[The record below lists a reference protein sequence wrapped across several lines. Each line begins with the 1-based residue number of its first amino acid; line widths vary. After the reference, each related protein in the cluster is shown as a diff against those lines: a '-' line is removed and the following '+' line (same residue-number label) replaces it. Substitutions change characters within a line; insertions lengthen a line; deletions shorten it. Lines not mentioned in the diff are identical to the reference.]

1 MLEAVLDTFSL
12 VLYLQ
17 TPLGVARLGGGGG
30 HRVSAA
36 TLEISL
42 SLKTASPCSLNQ
54 SYLAR
59 VDVIIIVALY
69 VFLTKFLSKNEFQ
82 NLSSF

>member
-17 TPLGVARLGGGGG
+17 TPLGVARLGGGG

>member
-17 TPLGVARLGGGGG
+17 TPLGVARLGG

>member
-17 TPLGVARLGGGGG
+17 TPLGVARLGG

-59 VDVIIIVALY
+59 VDVNHNCSTVCIFDQIP
-69 VFLTKFLSKNEFQ
+69 FKK
-82 NLSSF
+82 